1 MTKKICRNEEQDAG
15 GDSRTHQSRKKVPN
29 QTFRL
34 VSRAI
39 SGRTHISPIPH
50 RLNQNLFTNFEM
62 LLNWNSNPL
71 EEKKKKHSRNVRST
85 IGYRKVISHFYFHYS
100 IILALLLTSVAP
112 VKGGDNFFG
121 NDSSNGSQSQTTS
134 QSYSSPQQ
142 QNFSNASN
150 ESGEQLTMMNA
161 VQNTDDFKSGDF
173 VVSRL
178 EVFQDW
184 PPLWRV
190 DGKTLLQKFEP
201 FNSNNKTIY
210 RSISTVS
217 AFNYKCI

>member
-1 MTKKICRNEEQDAG
+1 MR
-15 GDSRTHQSRKKVPN
+15 
-29 QTFRL
+29 
-34 VSRAI
+34 
-39 SGRTHISPIPH
+39 
-50 RLNQNLFTNFEM
+50 
-62 LLNWNSNPL
+62 WN
-71 EEKKKKHSRNVRST
+71 
-85 IGYRKVISHFYFHYS
+85 IGYGRVISHFHYHYYSS
-100 IILALLLTSVAP
+100 IFAFLLTSVAP

-121 NDSSNGSQSQTTS
+121 TDSSNGSQTQTTS
-134 QSYSSPQQ
+134 LSYSSPQQ

-150 ESGEQLTMMNA
+150 ESGEQLTMMNS

-178 EVFQDW
+178 EVFQEW

-217 AFNYKCI
+217 AFDYKQIQSHSALSLCLCLFLCDPPNRKTHIIFSFGSMQHGRQIIVVSTFWQSANSSTNINMRCTWN